1 MSTLHSTHQW
11 SGADL
16 ADALIEGL
24 GRLETGLAREQAVQ
38 GLDAMDE
45 VDLHPH
51 LAAMLQGAGLGV
63 EREVR
68 YPAARAIRRRS
79 EGRRC
84 DLVLTPDARELHD
97 PDEAA
102 TLFDDPDAVA
112 LEEAFWLEI
121 KTVAQF
127 SEAGANTTWA
137 SELLSSVRD
146 DVAKLAADPALHHKA
161 LLIVLHAAGDEI
173 IEHDLGVW
181 QDRCLEK
188 GLPIGAP
195 WRRRMPL
202 LDRLGNTVC
211 AVALYPVHNR

>member
-1 MSTLHSTHQW
+1 MSTLHSTYRW

-16 ADALIEGL
+16 ADALIQGL
-24 GRLETGLAREQAVQ
+24 GHFEANLAREQAVQ
-38 GLDAMDE
+38 GMDALDE

-51 LAAMLQGAGLGV
+51 LAAMLQRAGFGV
-63 EREVR
+63 VREVR
-68 YPAARAIRRRS
+68 YPAARAIRRKS

-84 DLVLTPDARELHD
+84 DLVLTPDDRPLHD
-97 PDEAA
+97 PDAAA
-102 TLFDDPDAVA
+102 TLFDDPEAVQ
-112 LEEAFWLEI
+112 LDDAFWLEV

-127 SEAGANTTWA
+127 NETGANATWA
-137 SELLSSVRD
+137 SELLSSVRN
-146 DVAKLAADPALHHKA
+146 DVAKLAADPALHHKG
-161 LLIVLHAAGDEI
+161 LLIVLHAASDEV